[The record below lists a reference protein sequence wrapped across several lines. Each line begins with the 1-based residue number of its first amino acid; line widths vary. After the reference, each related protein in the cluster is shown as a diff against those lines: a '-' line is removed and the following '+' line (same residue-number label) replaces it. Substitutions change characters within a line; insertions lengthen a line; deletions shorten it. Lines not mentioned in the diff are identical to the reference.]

1 MKKCIISIAL
11 VLAFSTAL
19 TSCAKNSELEKTSEL
34 SSGTQTSETS
44 SEITE
49 TTSISPSET
58 ESVSTT
64 TTTTEETST
73 ETTEPSETSSET
85 SSAPDGGTP
94 TKVKVNWDSYEKAE
108 HSDPIVTRL
117 REEPV
122 EDFIT
127 SSDYGHVMPFCAA
140 HGESEYMY
148 DDEIAVRYGFIDAK
162 GRLVCDGVFSDCYRT
177 TGGYTVY
184 KAVPSTSGET
194 DKRVMGYLSSDG
206 SFYTGTNYDSCFYRG
221 DNLYLIKL
229 TSSGV
234 SYVSLDMTSRKMSE
248 EKSLRLDDL
257 LKDDDF
263 YFYFEGARIV
273 DDRYFVSVGEQGE
286 VLCIF
291 DGETGKE
298 IDIPAVKEDYVYY
311 PYLIGNT
318 LLYSIYDWENES
330 NSRAYLYSITG
341 ELLFESNEM
350 IRISNQR
357 ILIPLKDKLVLI
369 KDGKAQASIATD
381 GIIPAANVRFVD
393 DYILLTAKDGLKI
406 YDMDCN
412 LIRSIPEVK
421 TEDYFLIY
429 ATNYLDADFKTNYF
443 IRPDVVNSDSDNSDS
458 VSFDGA
464 TFIIN
469 ILTGEKTEIGSYPEC
484 SVIENTS
491 YILVENGEQIMLGD
505 FDYKFKY
512 DFKIID
518 TKDGSIIYQSDR
530 PASDIWTLSDIE
542 GHSYMIITDYEND
555 SRKIFDFSS
564 GEFLF
569 NGEDPFPSGVSYIA
583 EVYNGS
589 FRCTSKEQDTY
600 LIDRDG
606 KVVFM
611 YYPLAFDD

>member
-1 MKKCIISIAL
+1 MKKCVISIAL

-19 TSCAKNSELEKTSEL
+19 TSCAKNTEPAKSSSLKEETTTSATSSETTETTTVS
-34 SSGTQTSETS
+34 TSET
-44 SEITE
+44 EIE
-49 TTSISPSET
+49 
-58 ESVSTT
+58 STT
-64 TTTTEETST
+64 TTTAEETST
-73 ETTEPSETSSET
+73 ETTEPSETTSTPDAGSS
-85 SSAPDGGTP
+85 SS
-94 TKVKVNWDSYEKAE
+94 VKVHWDSYQKAE

-127 SSDYGHVMPFCAA
+127 SSDYGHVMPFCAS
-140 HGESEYMY
+140 HGERVYEY
-148 DDEIAVRYGFIDAK
+148 DGEIAERYGFIDAK
-162 GRLVCDGVFSDCYRT
+162 GRLICDGVFSDCYRT
-177 TGGYTVY
+177 KGGYTVY
-184 KAVPSTSGET
+184 KAVPSTSEGT

-421 TEDYFLIY
+421 TEDYSLIY
-429 ATNYLDADFKTNYF
+429 ATNYLDADFKTSYF
-443 IRPDVVNSDSDNSDS
+443 IRPYVVNSDSDNSDS
-458 VSFDGA
+458 VSFDGV

-469 ILTGEKTEIGSYPEC
+469 ILTGEKTEIGTATDC
-484 SVIENTS
+484 NVIQNTS

-542 GHSYMIITDYEND
+542 GHSYMIITDYEDD

-569 NGEDPFPSGVSYIA
+569 NGEDPFPSGVSYID
-583 EVYNGS
+583 EVYNGF

-606 KVVFM
+606 KVVFL
-611 YYPLAFDD
+611 YYPMVFDD